1 MCRCV
6 CACVCVCVRVRVRAC
21 VCVCVCVCVRA
32 CMRACVYVY
41 IKNSL
46 NRQDFALYDTLTITY
61 YYLQSG
67 RNGGDRDPRNHV
79 MEQPSQPSPS
89 RGKRKTHAQA
99 QAVADKTGTKK
110 SGVCLIS

>member
-1 MCRCV
+1 MCACV
-6 CACVCVCVRVRVRAC
+6 CACVRAC
-21 VCVCVCVCVRA
+21 V
-32 CMRACVYVY
+32 RACVYVCA
-41 IKNSL
+41 KNNL
-46 NRQDFALYDTLTITY
+46 NRQDFALDDTLIITTY

-99 QAVADKTGTKK
+99 QAVVDKTGTKK